1 MLNHV
6 VEQLAILV
14 VPESVLNGP
23 FYIQFSMLLVTLI
36 FMVID
41 PMPWLFEG
49 MHSAADWSQLVGTSV
64 AIHLFMSCKVIGS
77 LCAYKI
83 VI

>member
-1 MLNHV
+1 MDHF
-6 VEQLAILV
+6 I
-14 VPESVLNGP
+14 
-23 FYIQFSMLLVTLI
+23 FQFSMLLVTLI
-36 FMVID
+36 FMVVD

-64 AIHLFMSCKVIGS
+64 AIHLFMACKVVVS
-77 LCAYKI
+77 LSAYKI